1 MRIPANELL
10 SKRLLVDANSA
21 SSCRISRI
29 LEAPY
34 GNALLVGVGG
44 SGKQSL
50 CRLAAFLSTL
60 EVFQVTLR
68 KGYGI
73 SDLKVKVDIT
83 HTHTHTAGIID
94 VCATGGSL
102 VCALSLSCLL
112 LDRLSLQSDIAALY
126 IKVGVKNIGTVF
138 LHTDAQI
145 PDERFLV
152 LINDMLA
159 SGSTTSWVF
168 FLKKTSIFGSEFF
181 GFCL

>member
-1 MRIPANELL
+1 MCKHSQYAVKRTPSANVHDWGFAQMSHICKLQTIHTL
-10 SKRLLVDANSA
+10 STLVFVFR
-21 SSCRISRI
+21 CRISRI

-50 CRLAAFLSTL
+50 CRLAAFLSML
-60 EVFQVTLR
+60 EVFQITLR

-73 SDLKVKVDIT
+73 NDLKVRDIKC
-83 HTHTHTAGIID
+83 HSI
-94 VCATGGSL
+94 VCQIKL
-102 VCALSLSCLL
+102 EHVIFLCICCLSFAISH
-112 LDRLSLQSDIAALY
+112 LQSDIAALY

-159 SGSTTSWVF
+159 SGLALLT
-168 FLKKTSIFGSEFF
+168 
-181 GFCL
+181 

>member
-1 MRIPANELL
+1 MLR
-10 SKRLLVDANSA
+10 
-21 SSCRISRI
+21 CRISRI

-50 CRLAAFLSTL
+50 CRLAAFLSSL
-60 EVFQVTLR
+60 EVFQITLR

-73 SDLKVKVDIT
+73 NDLKVYKRYT
-83 HTHTHTAGIID
+83 M
-94 VCATGGSL
+94 SL
-102 VCALSLSCLL
+102 HCLIL
-112 LDRLSLQSDIAALY
+112 LNVSKPVARHIYMFFVPDLQSDIAALY

-159 SGSTTSWVF
+159 SGSVTRTVLNSFYVDEQRS
-168 FLKKTSIFGSEFF
+168 LASV
-181 GFCL
+181 C

>member
-1 MRIPANELL
+1 MSFR
-10 SKRLLVDANSA
+10 
-21 SSCRISRI
+21 CRISRI

-60 EVFQVTLR
+60 EVFQITLR

-73 SDLKVKVDIT
+73 SDLKVDARFTLHCSDGACSNYSNSVFFSS
-83 HTHTHTAGIID
+83 H
-94 VCATGGSL
+94 
-102 VCALSLSCLL
+102 
-112 LDRLSLQSDIAALY
+112 LQSDIAALY

-159 SGSTTSWVF
+159 SGLDT
-168 FLKKTSIFGSEFF
+168 
-181 GFCL
+181 

>member
-1 MRIPANELL
+1 MFVFR
-10 SKRLLVDANSA
+10 
-21 SSCRISRI
+21 CRISRI

-50 CRLAAFLSTL
+50 CRLAAFLSML
-60 EVFQVTLR
+60 EVFQITLR

-73 SDLKVKVDIT
+73 NDLKVSL
-83 HTHTHTAGIID
+83 HTLIQNEHMKSLQNKCSIVFNFHFIYLMLYLCII
-94 VCATGGSL
+94 CPFSTTL
-102 VCALSLSCLL
+102 H
-112 LDRLSLQSDIAALY
+112 LQSDIAALY

-159 SGSTTSWVF
+159 SGLATLTSLINRNHQYRLRTCVCV
-168 FLKKTSIFGSEFF
+168 I
-181 GFCL
+181 

>member
-1 MRIPANELL
+1 MFVPR
-10 SKRLLVDANSA
+10 
-21 SSCRISRI
+21 CRISRI

-50 CRLAAFLSTL
+50 CRLAAFLSML
-60 EVFQVTLR
+60 EVFQITLR

-73 SDLKVKVDIT
+73 NDLKVNMHFHMQNTVVYHNTSVLNDL
-83 HTHTHTAGIID
+83 GCVFFPLLC
-94 VCATGGSL
+94 VC
-102 VCALSLSCLL
+102 CNPC
-112 LDRLSLQSDIAALY
+112 LQSDIAALY

-159 SGSTTSWVF
+159 SGLDTQTGTEITEISALIAVRS
-168 FLKKTSIFGSEFF
+168 KK
-181 GFCL
+181 